1 MVFDLPFL
9 LGLTLTVD
17 DSLNDMESHSSLAR
31 TEECGH
37 LTMLLV

>member
-9 LGLTLTVD
+9 LGLTLAVG
-17 DSLNDMESHSSLAR
+17 DSLNDMKSHSSLAR
-31 TEECGH
+31 TEEHGC